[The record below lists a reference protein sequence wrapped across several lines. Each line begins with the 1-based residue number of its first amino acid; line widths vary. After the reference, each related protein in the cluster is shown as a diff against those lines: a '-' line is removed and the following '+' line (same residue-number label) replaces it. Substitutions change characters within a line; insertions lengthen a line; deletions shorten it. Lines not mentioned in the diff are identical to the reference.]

1 MQNSISMSRI
11 PLELSQSVGV
21 QVSCWS
27 RGQYKRKVGK
37 GGGGGGTDEP
47 DSAPHSPSGTVHL
60 AQTCFVPVKCP
71 SSKVHLCSSPSSSL
85 FFLIIHLF
93 WLHQVFVA
101 ARGIFHCS
109 AQPLQVQHADC
120 RVHRFRCSAARGI
133 LVPQPGV
140 EPGPLHCKVDSQP
153 LDHQGSP
160 LHTFPLS
167 LQGPGEIHLFQ
178 EICPWN
184 NCLKSPFY
192 IRTSIFRERP
202 LINRRHFRLDQFQ
215 GQ

>member
-1 MQNSISMSRI
+1 MQR
-11 PLELSQSVGV
+11 
-21 QVSCWS
+21 
-27 RGQYKRKVGK
+27 
-37 GGGGGGTDEP
+37 
-47 DSAPHSPSGTVHL
+47 
-60 AQTCFVPVKCP
+60 
-71 SSKVHLCSSPSSSL
+71 SSFSLGYSSPCTDLLCNCEMSFFKGPPLFFSIIFSL
-85 FFLIIHLF
+85 FLIIHLF

-109 AQPLQVQHADC
+109 AQPLQVQRADC
-120 RVHRFRCSAARGI
+120 RVHRFHCSAARGI
-133 LVPQPGV
+133 LVPRPGV
-140 EPGPLHCKVDSQP
+140 ELGPLHCKVDSQP

-215 GQ
+215 EQ